1 MKVLATRKV
10 LYQGTWYKAGENFE
24 CREGDFDGLAA
35 AGVEAY
41 KEKKAEKKDR
51 AIMMEIKKI
60 TKFFFLFSCCEDS
73 HFV

>member
-10 LYQGTWYKAGENFE
+10 CYQGKWYKAGEDFD

-51 AIMMEIKKI
+51 AIKDFKERG
-60 TKFFFLFSCCEDS
+60 
-73 HFV
+73 